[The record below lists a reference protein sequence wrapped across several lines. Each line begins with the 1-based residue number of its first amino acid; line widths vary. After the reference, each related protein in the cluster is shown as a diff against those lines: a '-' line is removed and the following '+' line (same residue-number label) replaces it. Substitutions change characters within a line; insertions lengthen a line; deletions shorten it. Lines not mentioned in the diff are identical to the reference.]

1 MQQDFNRRRF
11 LGAAAGAGAAVA
23 AGGVLA
29 SSAGAHKGRGRHGG
43 RGHGHGR
50 TNHVPKD
57 RRGIQLYTLRDAMT
71 NQAEATSVLNALGRM
86 GYTEVETAGH
96 YGWTAKQFR
105 SVLKRAGLRAVS
117 GHDGPTDD
125 LTNTN
130 WQDSCR
136 ETLEY
141 AAELGQKFTGFAWFP
156 EPRPVS
162 KFEALAERFNE
173 AGELAKDYGLTF
185 FYHNHDFEF
194 TTKQADGSPVY
205 DLLLER
211 TDPDLVM
218 FELDLYWIIY
228 GGENPL
234 QYLSDHAE
242 RFFAY
247 HVKDRV
253 WKDRPDAD
261 DFEDAG
267 PGRIDFRDIFAVGDD
282 GPDKHYFIEHDQP
295 LLSHPDLG
303 TPKAQ
308 LTTAKV
314 GIQYLKEV
322 TWK

>member
-1 MQQDFNRRRF
+1 MQQDLNRRRF
-11 LGAAAGAGAAVA
+11 LGAAAGAGATIA
-23 AGGVLA
+23 AGGALA
-29 SSAGAHKGRGRHGG
+29 PAAGAHKGRGRHGRWGG
-43 RGHGHGR
+43 RHGR
-50 TNHVPKD
+50 TNHVPRD

-105 SVLKRAGLRAVS
+105 SVLRRAGLRAVS
-117 GHDGPTDD
+117 GHDGPDSN
-125 LTNTN
+125 LANAN
-130 WQDSCR
+130 WKDAYE

-156 EPRPVS
+156 GPYDTAT
-162 KFEALAERFNE
+162 FQGLADRFNE
-173 AGELAKDYGLTF
+173 AGALAKEYGLQF

-194 TTKQADGSPVY
+194 TSKQPNGSPNY
-205 DLLLER
+205 DLLLAE
-211 TDPDLVM
+211 TDEDLVM
-218 FELDLYWIIY
+218 FELDLYWITY
-228 GGENPL
+228 ANENPL
-234 QYLSDHAE
+234 AYLTEHAD

-253 WKDRPDAD
+253 WKDRPNAD

-267 PGRIDFRDIFAVGDD
+267 PGRIDFPDIFAVGDD
-282 GPDKHYFIEHDQP
+282 GPDKHFFIEHDQP

-314 GIQYLKEV
+314 GIEFLQTV
-322 TWK
+322 TWR

>member
-1 MQQDFNRRRF
+1 M
-11 LGAAAGAGAAVA
+11 
-23 AGGVLA
+23 
-29 SSAGAHKGRGRHGG
+29 
-43 RGHGHGR
+43 
-50 TNHVPKD
+50 
-57 RRGIQLYTLRDAMT
+57 
-71 NQAEATSVLNALGRM
+71 
-86 GYTEVETAGH
+86 
-96 YGWTAKQFR
+96 
-105 SVLKRAGLRAVS
+105 
-117 GHDGPTDD
+117 
-125 LTNTN
+125 
-130 WQDSCR
+130 
-136 ETLEY
+136 
-141 AAELGQKFTGFAWFP
+141 
-156 EPRPVS
+156 S
-162 KFEALAERFNE
+162 KFEGLAERFNE
-173 AGELAKDYGLTF
+173 AGAMAEEYGLTF

-211 TDPDLVM
+211 TDPKLVM

-228 GGENPL
+228 GNENPL
-234 QYLSDHAE
+234 AYLSEHRN

-303 TPKAQ
+303 TPRAQ

-314 GIQYLKEV
+314 GIQFLQEV

>member
-1 MQQDFNRRRF
+1 MQKDLSRRGF
-11 LGAAAGAGAAVA
+11 LGAAAGTGAAIA
-23 AGGVLA
+23 AGGALA
-29 SSAGAHKGRGRHGG
+29 PAAGAHKRHGRHGHSG
-43 RGHGHGR
+43 GHGR

-96 YGWTAKQFR
+96 YDWTAKQFR

-117 GHDGPTDD
+117 GHDGPDHD
-125 LTNTN
+125 LANAN
-130 WQDSCR
+130 WQDSYKA
-136 ETLEY
+136 TLKY

-156 EPRPVS
+156 EPRPVE
-162 KFEALAERFNE
+162 KFQGLAERFNE
-173 AGELAKDYGLTF
+173 AGALAKEYGLQF
-185 FYHNHDFEF
+185 FYPNHDFEF
-194 TTKQADGSPVY
+194 TTKQADGTPVY
-205 DLLLER
+205 DLLLAE
-211 TDPDLVM
+211 TEPDLVM

-228 GGENPL
+228 GNENPL
-234 QYLSDHAE
+234 AYLSEHAD

-267 PGRIDFRDIFAVGDD
+267 PGRIDFPDIFAVGDD

-314 GIQYLKEV
+314 GIQFLQEV